1 MLLLGRK
8 KYDFKR
14 VKENSGINLTKRIV
28 VRFLGALCAE
38 CLVSNV
44 NITLFFILPSLSM
57 AVYEPESVLCR
68 QTALRGDKG
77 CIFQLNEILP
87 LLADASFVLLFR
99 IQQRAY
105 KVKDSLSALS
115 AKPLLLVHNV

>member
-1 MLLLGRK
+1 
-8 KYDFKR
+8 
-14 VKENSGINLTKRIV
+14 
-28 VRFLGALCAE
+28 
-38 CLVSNV
+38 
-44 NITLFFILPSLSM
+44 M
-57 AVYEPESVLCR
+57 AVYEPVSVLCR